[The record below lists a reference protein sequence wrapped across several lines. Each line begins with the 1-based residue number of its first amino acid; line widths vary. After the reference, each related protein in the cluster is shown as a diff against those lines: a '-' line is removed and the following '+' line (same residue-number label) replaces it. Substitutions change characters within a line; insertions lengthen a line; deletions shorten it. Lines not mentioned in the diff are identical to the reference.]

1 MQIKK
6 RTFSTSGQNQESLPS
21 QHSEYI
27 KISQDQSPTQ
37 CQVIHNVIPK
47 NNSLDSNVQSI
58 NTNSNS
64 NQVNNL
70 LYKISILSPIKK
82 HPRNRKNIY
91 SKHNEQNYYEE
102 MVSPLGQQHISQ
114 FSNQSSIHNLSLDEG
129 SLVQNKNIQNLNFL
143 ESDLSNESN
152 NNSQL
157 FSAAKFDILENRQQS
172 QGKKSEML
180 SRQRKQIVGKF
191 SNQLPSIQ
199 ASNNSGELSMIQSRK
214 QSAQNNMQTPQKIQ
228 KSNQNNG
235 FKNQQNM
242 NVKKIMPLFN
252 QNTNSTSNNSNVLT
266 QDNDI
271 SNQKINNQD
280 KNIIQFS
287 VIDHQ
292 NQYNPALY
300 GAKARKLIDLTDQS
314 QQISKNNIRQSSQNS
329 KENSLN
335 ASFNNQQFL
344 KSNNSSY
351 KQPQITY
358 QAVYGSENDIIEKQ
372 EKTSIHTP
380 VKQIHNFQGDG
391 MSYHE
396 SLSQTPEVKSSMR
409 NQTKFERAME
419 SQISQTVSVNKNFDE
434 IKQQINVQS
443 QRQPTNNV
451 YNKNQIFKVNS
462 EQQSAQV
469 KILKNKSNNGQ
480 TSSNYQKQQIQAAKQ
495 TKNPKQISTEGGGA
509 YSENDTY
516 VQKMKGEQST
526 GTMTSSGITSKK
538 NSLVL
543 VKQNNRIRNNPKVI
557 RINQIQN
564 MNELFPENSQNMA
577 HSQIVIQDGKII
589 QKELNVINQKQA
601 NQASSSI
608 IKRENNQLNN
618 QQAQNQNEQQNLESN
633 YVTFKDIPVANS
645 CDPTLYRISAQSQM
659 TKQNINEN
667 QNNTNAKQSQNIVSS
682 DSTQQ
687 PQEKMNLIQNQN
699 DLDIKE
705 DQMRNSGGD
714 MNGIGYT
721 KDEIEY
727 TKDGIEIHKIKN
739 LSSCF
744 SNSALSQCSIQT
756 IGQMNRKKINLT
768 MLVAYGEQLS
778 KLNDI
783 FQEFDVSSSTYYLID
798 NPIFLQNLLQ
808 KCHWFLDIINTEKDL
823 EQLPLLFKDEKSRKI
838 IKQSM
843 IFERCVIVFIAQ
855 NLLDKDVFNN
865 NYKYLK
871 GIVHYAYQN
880 YINTI
885 SIIHH
890 KMANQLTFSK
900 LNIQSQNQSNI
911 YTLKGSKSDQLQ
923 NDQTFAVNNSNLM
936 NNQTISTINNTNTVS
951 TCINQDEKI
960 KQISKNAIEFNEDD
974 EDIDPYTKQQFMKL
988 VRRQSTHITT
998 NSSPQRPQQKWI
1010 VTLLNQIRQN
1020 NEITINSFKNI
1031 SKNDKEFYTYILN
1044 FIKTIDRGN
1053 SVNQIYNSMLQYFSL
1068 YLIQRYQQMDT
1079 PLHFSIPFLSTA
1091 PAPYLPEMDKKYNY
1105 TLVLDLDET
1114 LIHYT
1119 EAYNNVKQFVVRPYV
1134 QTFLHQ
1140 ISEFYEIVVFTA
1152 GMPDYANWVI
1162 DNFDTKG
1169 FIKHRLYRQHTL
1181 QIQNTFI
1188 KDLSRIGRD
1197 LSKVIIIDNLAENFQ
1212 FQPDNGIFIRAWTDD
1227 PTDTALAEL
1236 LPLLKEIAV
1245 KKSLDVRVA
1254 LKILKEQIQKNIEE
1268 GIEFPHLNLK
1278 L

>member
-1 MQIKK
+1 MQTKK
-6 RTFSTSGQNQESLPS
+6 RTFSTSGQNQDSLPS
-21 QHSEYI
+21 QHSEYF
-27 KISQDQSPTQ
+27 KISQDQSQ
-37 CQVIHNVIPK
+37 AQYQAIQNVIPK
-47 NNSLDSNVQSI
+47 NNSLDSNAQSI
-58 NTNSNS
+58 IINNNS

-91 SKHNEQNYYEE
+91 QKQNEQNYYEE
-102 MVSPLGQQHISQ
+102 MVSNLGQQHISH

-129 SLVQNKNIQNLNFL
+129 SLVQNKNMQNINFL

-152 NNSQL
+152 NNSL
-157 FSAAKFDILENRQQS
+157 VFSAAKFDILEKRQQS
-172 QGKKSEML
+172 LGKKSEML
-180 SRQRKQIVGKF
+180 SRQRKQMVVKY

-199 ASNNSGELSMIQSRK
+199 GSNNSVEQSMILSRK
-214 QSAQNNMQTPQKIQ
+214 QSTQNNMQTPQKSQ
-228 KSNQNNG
+228 KNNQNG
-235 FKNQQNM
+235 VKNQQNM
-242 NVKKIMPLFN
+242 NAKKIIPLFN

-280 KNIIQFS
+280 KNVIQFS

-300 GAKARKLIDLTDQS
+300 GAKTRKLIDQTDQS
-314 QQISKNNIRQSSQNS
+314 QQISKSMIRQSSQNS

-335 ASFNNQQFL
+335 TSINNQQFL
-344 KSNNSSY
+344 KQNNSSY

-380 VKQIHNFQGDG
+380 VKQMHNFQSDG

-396 SLSQTPEVKSSMR
+396 SLSQTPEVKSCIR
-409 NQTKFERAME
+409 NQTKIERAME

-443 QRQPTNNV
+443 QRQPTNNT
-451 YNKNQIFKVNS
+451 YNKNQNFKVNS

-480 TSSNYQKQQIQAAKQ
+480 TNADYQKQQVQASKY
-495 TKNPKQISTEGGGA
+495 TKNSKQISTEGGA

-516 VQKMKGEQST
+516 IKKRKGEQST
-526 GTMTSSGITSKK
+526 GIMTSSGITSKK

-543 VKQNNRIRNNPKVI
+543 VQQNKRIRNNPKVI

-564 MNELFPENSQNMA
+564 INELFSENSQSIA

-589 QKELNVINQKQA
+589 QKEINNLKQVNQESNSSIQQENGQIN
-601 NQASSSI
+601 NQA
-608 IKRENNQLNN
+608 K
-618 QQAQNQNEQQNLESN
+618 NQNEQQNLESN

-659 TKQNINEN
+659 AKQNVNEN
-667 QNNTNAKQSQNIVSS
+667 NPTNNAQQSQNIVCC

-687 PQEKMNLIQNQN
+687 STNNVQEKLNLIQNQN

-705 DQMRNSGGD
+705 EQMRNSGGSINE
-714 MNGIGYT
+714 MGYT

-727 TKDGIEIHKIKN
+727 TKDGIEIHKSKN

-744 SNSALSQCSIQT
+744 SNSALSQCSVQT

-783 FQEFDVSSSTYYLID
+783 FQEFDVSSSPYHLID

-843 IFERCVIVFIAQ
+843 IFERCVIVLIAQ

-871 GIVHYAYQN
+871 GIVYYAYQN

-885 SIIHH
+885 SIINH
-890 KMANQLTFSK
+890 KMANQLTFSR

-923 NDQTFAVNNSNLM
+923 NDQSFAANNSNLM
-936 NNQTISTINNTNTVS
+936 NNQTISTIHNTNTVS
-951 TCINQDEKI
+951 TCTNQEEKVNRT
-960 KQISKNAIEFNEDD
+960 SKNAVEQNEDD
-974 EDIDPYTKQQFMKL
+974 EEIDPYTKQQFMKL
-988 VRRQSTHITT
+988 VRRQSTHITS
-998 NSSPQRPQQKWI
+998 NASPQRPQQKWI

-1020 NEITINSFKNI
+1020 NEISINSFKSI

-1079 PLHFSIPFLSTA
+1079 PLNFSIPFLSTA
-1091 PAPYLPEMDKKYNY
+1091 PAPYLPEMDKKHNY

-1268 GIEFPHLNLK
+1268 EIEFPHLNLK

>member
-6 RTFSTSGQNQESLPS
+6 RTFSISGQNQDSLPS

-27 KISQDQSPTQ
+27 KISQDQNQAQ
-37 CQVIHNVIPK
+37 CQIGQNVIPK
-47 NNSLDSNVQSI
+47 NNSLDSNVQSTNI
-58 NTNSNS
+58 NSNT

-91 SKHNEQNYYEE
+91 SKQNEQNYYEE
-102 MVSPLGQQHISQ
+102 MVSPLGQQHISH

-129 SLVQNKNIQNLNFL
+129 SLVQNKNIQNINFL

-180 SRQRKQIVGKF
+180 SRQRKQIVGKY

-199 ASNNSGELSMIQSRK
+199 GSNNSVEQSMVQSRK
-214 QSAQNNMQTPQKIQ
+214 QSTQNSMQTPQKIQ
-228 KSNQNNG
+228 KSSQNG
-235 FKNQQNM
+235 HKNQQNM
-242 NVKKIMPLFN
+242 NVKKIIPLFN

-280 KNIIQFS
+280 KNIIHFS

-300 GAKARKLIDLTDQS
+300 GARARKLIDLTDQS
-314 QQISKNNIRQSSQNS
+314 QQISKNTIRQSSQNS

-335 ASFNNQQFL
+335 TSIQNQQFL
-344 KSNNSSY
+344 KSNNSGH

-358 QAVYGSENDIIEKQ
+358 QAVYGSENDIIEKH
-372 EKTSIHTP
+372 EKASIHTP
-380 VKQIHNFQGDG
+380 VKQMQNFQNDG
-391 MSYHE
+391 LSYHE
-396 SLSQTPEVKSSMR
+396 SLSQTPEVKSSMK

-419 SQISQTVSVNKNFDE
+419 SQISQTVSVNKNFDD
-434 IKQQINVQS
+434 IKQQINIQS
-443 QRQPTNNV
+443 QRQPTNNTN
-451 YNKNQIFKVNS
+451 NKNQIFKVNS

-469 KILKNKSNNGQ
+469 KILKNKPNNGQ
-480 TSSNYQKQQIQAAKQ
+480 TNFQKQQIQAAKYA
-495 TKNPKQISTEGGGA
+495 KNPKQISTEGGA

-516 VQKMKGEQST
+516 VQKIKGEQST
-526 GTMTSSGITSKK
+526 GIMTSSGITSKK

-564 MNELFPENSQNMA
+564 INELFPENSSNVAQ
-577 HSQIVIQDGKII
+577 SQIVVQEGKIL
-589 QKELNVINQKQA
+589 QKELNAVIQKQV
-601 NQASSSI
+601 NQASNSSI
-608 IKRENNQLNN
+608 KQENHQINS
-618 QQAQNQNEQQNLESN
+618 QNEQQNLESN

-645 CDPTLYRISAQSQM
+645 CDPTIYRITVQSQI

-667 QNNTNAKQSQNIVSS
+667 NPISATQKNQNIINS

-687 PQEKMNLIQNQN
+687 STNNIQEKVNLIQNQN

-705 DQMRNSGGD
+705 DQMRNSGAGD
-714 MNGIGYT
+714 INGMGYT

-727 TKDGIEIHKIKN
+727 TKDGIEIHKSKN

-783 FQEFDVSSSTYYLID
+783 FQEFDVSSSPYHLID

-843 IFERCVIVFIAQ
+843 IFERCVIVLIAQ

-871 GIVHYAYQN
+871 GIVYYAYQN

-911 YTLKGSKSDQLQ
+911 YTLKGSKSDQIQ
-923 NDQTFAVNNSNLM
+923 NDQCLLANNSNLM

-951 TCINQDEKI
+951 TCINQEEKI
-960 KQISKNAIEFNEDD
+960 NKTVKNAIEYNEDD

-988 VRRQSTHITT
+988 VRRQSTHITP
-998 NSSPQRPQQKWI
+998 NASPQRPQQKWI

-1020 NEITINSFKNI
+1020 NEISINSFKSI

-1254 LKILKEQIQKNIEE
+1254 LKILKEQIQKNVEE
-1268 GIEFPHLNLK
+1268 GMEFPHLNLK